1 MKIAV
6 ISDIHGNR
14 PALEA
19 VIADLEHWGA
29 EQVIVAGDVINRGP
43 DSPGCADIIMGHV
56 REQGWRAILG
66 NHEEYV
72 LSHALPETPTKGP
85 RFEINRISY
94 WTYHQMNSHLPAVA
108 AWPLQVTLPAL
119 EGSELHAYH
128 ASGRGTR
135 DGIWLDTPE
144 DDLRAQVAAGGLC
157 APAMY
162 CTGHTHWPLIRR
174 IDSTLI
180 ANAGSVGTPA
190 DGDPRASY
198 ARVSYRRGEW
208 QAEIRRV
215 DYDRRA
221 THRAYLESDFL
232 PGCGP
237 LALLLYHEWWL
248 ADYVVPSWAARYQQA
263 VLDGSLTLAQSV
275 SRFMREERLPLP
287 GQEDMSPRR

>member
-108 AWPLQVTLPAL
+108 AWPLRVTLPAL

-144 DDLRAQVAAGGLC
+144 DDLRAQVATGGLC

-198 ARVSYRRGEW
+198 GQFTWRNGW
-208 QAEIRRV
+208 QAEIVRLA
-215 DYDRRA
+215 YDRRR
-221 THRAYLESDFL
+221 TEQ
-232 PGCGP
+232 
-237 LALLLYHEWWL
+237 
-248 ADYVVPSWAARYQQA
+248 DYVDTGFLATGGALARLMLRELQEARSHLFHWARTYEAAVRAGELGIEESVERY
-263 VLDGSLTLAQSV
+263 LAG
-275 SRFMREERLPLP
+275 M
-287 GQEDMSPRR
+287 